1 MSNSFTNLIKNYHVK
16 IFLVFLCL
24 NSFCLS
30 DNHQIEKRYSNNALK
45 SNPKNV
51 CPLCGIDSS
60 NSRKEKSL
68 HKIIECEKLNN
79 TLSFSNNNK
88 YMPSYKCKCKYL
100 RVNEKSCS
108 MFSRSYK
115 YAHNRFE
122 NLYIGMKASDFMNE
136 DEELFENAN
145 DDNNNDENKDN
156 EDEEENG
163 EVRSKKASHLTSE
176 CLIVHVGM
184 AIKGYNL
191 MYKQWINKEN
201 CFNLCLNTTI
211 RNGFSFDCKSFEHW
225 HSDCGS
231 PSGDPSFGS
240 ANRTK
245 SAVCAT
251 FVSSQDKRRHYL
263 KNDLEDESDNRAYL
277 KKRASN
283 KIDYCVLSNQTI
295 QMAGK
300 NFAENIAV
308 TYYELLCKSKYN
320 FHFYNMYFISKIN
333 PQY

>member
-1 MSNSFTNLIKNYHVK
+1 MNNSCKNLIENCHVRIIFI
-16 IFLVFLCL
+16 IFLVLICF
-24 NSFCLS
+24 NSMCLS
-30 DNHQIEKRYSNNALK
+30 DIHQIAKRNNNNNNNNNGLK
-45 SNPKNV
+45 SNTKNV

-60 NSRKEKSL
+60 NPRKEKSL
-68 HKIIECEKLNN
+68 HKIIECEKINN
-79 TLSFSNNNK
+79 TQLFNNNNK
-88 YMPSYKCKCKYL
+88 NMPSYKCKCKYL

-108 MFSRSYK
+108 MFSRNYK
-115 YAHNRFE
+115 YAQHRFE
-122 NLYIGMKASDFMNE
+122 NLFIGMKASDFMNE
-136 DEELFENAN
+136 DDELFDSGN
-145 DDNNNDENKDN
+145 DENNNDENKDN
-156 EDEEENG
+156 EEDEENG
-163 EVRSKKASHLTSE
+163 GVRTKKPTHSTNE

-225 HSDCGS
+225 HSDCGT
-231 PSGDPSFGS
+231 PSGDPNFGG

-251 FVSSQDKRRHYL
+251 FVSSQDKRRYL
-263 KNDLEDESDNRAYL
+263 TNDMEDESTSRAHL
-277 KKRASN
+277 TKRASN

-308 TYYELLCKSKYN
+308 TYYELLCKSKYI
-320 FHFYNMYFISKIN
+320 FI
-333 PQY
+333 

>member
-1 MSNSFTNLIKNYHVK
+1 MNNSCKNLIKKCHVRILFI
-16 IFLVFLCL
+16 IFLVLISLNSMCL
-24 NSFCLS
+24 NE
-30 DNHQIEKRYSNNALK
+30 NHQIEKRNNHALK
-45 SNPKNV
+45 SNTKNV

-60 NSRKEKSL
+60 NPRKEKSL
-68 HKIIECEKLNN
+68 HKIIECEKINN
-79 TLSFSNNNK
+79 TVIFNNNININNK
-88 YMPSYKCKCKYL
+88 YLPSYKCKCKYL
-100 RVNEKSCS
+100 KVNERSCS
-108 MFSRSYK
+108 MFSRNYK
-115 YAHNRFE
+115 YAQQRFE
-122 NLYIGMKASDFMNE
+122 NLFIGMKASDFMND
-136 DEELFENAN
+136 DEELFDSGNQ
-145 DDNNNDENKDN
+145 DSDNNEDN
-156 EDEEENG
+156 VDEENG
-163 EVRSKKASHLTSE
+163 GGVRSKKPSHLTNE

-225 HSDCGS
+225 HSDCAN
-231 PSGDPSFGS
+231 PSGDPNFSG

-251 FVSSQDKRRHYL
+251 FVSSQDKRRHFL
-263 KNDLEDESDNRAYL
+263 KNDLEDESTNRAYS

-308 TYYELLCKSKYN
+308 TYYELLCKSKYLN
-320 FHFYNMYFISKIN
+320 FLHT
-333 PQY
+333 